1 MAGTKKEVA
10 KKVANKTGKV
20 AKTVTGSDDGKALF
34 FLILA
39 SCCLYLILDVF
50 YGDNK
55 LLSLAKNIFGISS
68 DNSNIVNNPD
78 DLPQSSIKDALTV
91 DKTGQAT
98 GNDNTISG
106 TDGFGGSGGTHNS
119 NGAGAGISGTNSKLT
134 TDGKNGAGLATGA
147 TKN

>member
-10 KKVANKTGKV
+10 KKVAEKSGKAV
-20 AKTVTGSDDGKALF
+20 KTVTGSDDGKALF

-39 SCCLYLILDVF
+39 SGCLYLILDVF
-50 YGDNK
+50 YGNNK
-55 LLSLAKNIFGISS
+55 LLSFAKNIFGISNSGNVVHDPS
-68 DNSNIVNNPD
+68 DM
-78 DLPQSSIKDALTV
+78 PQSDIKDALTI

-98 GNDNTISG
+98 GNDSSVSG

-119 NGAGAGISGTNSKLT
+119 NGAGAGISGSNSQLT

-147 TKN
+147 TKK

>member
-10 KKVANKTGKV
+10 KKVVQKSGKV

-39 SCCLYLILDVF
+39 CGCLYLILDVF

-55 LLSLAKNIFGISS
+55 LLSFAKNIFGITDSNNVVNDPS
-68 DNSNIVNNPD
+68 DM
-78 DLPQSSIKDALTV
+78 PQSDIKDALTV

-98 GNDNTISG
+98 GNDTTVSG

-119 NGAGAGISGTNSKLT
+119 NGAGAGITGSNSHLT

-147 TKN
+147 TKK

>member
-10 KKVANKTGKV
+10 KKVAEKSGKAV
-20 AKTVTGSDDGKALF
+20 KTVTGSDDGKALF

-39 SCCLYLILDVF
+39 SGCLYLILDVF
-50 YGDNK
+50 YGNNK
-55 LLSLAKNIFGISS
+55 LLSFAKNIFGISNSGNVVNDPS
-68 DNSNIVNNPD
+68 DM
-78 DLPQSSIKDALTV
+78 PQSDIKDALTI

-98 GNDNTISG
+98 GNDSSVSG

-119 NGAGAGISGTNSKLT
+119 NGAGAGISGSNSQLT

-147 TKN
+147 TKK